1 MEEVGDGRK
10 PTDGEMGWT
19 HGAGN
24 RIQCWGGS
32 VAAAAGLSHPGSPQ
46 ELFPAQ
52 SSALPIP
59 NTSRLPPQPRR
70 PAVIFPL
77 PLNSQ
82 KQPSRYSV
90 CSPPSEIPTLQIP
103 TSLFSLTHQTP
114 NRKFL
119 RFVWAWPGVP
129 VRFYPSW
136 NIRKSLSSLKDKG
149 FTTWKKQAFVL
160 SIPKQRKKCVSSWIF
175 WVGRDLSR
183 SSRATSLL

>member
-32 VAAAAGLSHPGSPQ
+32 AGLSHPGSPQ

-160 SIPKQRKKCVSSWIF
+160 YTKAEEEMCQFMDFLGWKGPLKVI
-175 WVGRDLSR
+175 
-183 SSRATSLL
+183 